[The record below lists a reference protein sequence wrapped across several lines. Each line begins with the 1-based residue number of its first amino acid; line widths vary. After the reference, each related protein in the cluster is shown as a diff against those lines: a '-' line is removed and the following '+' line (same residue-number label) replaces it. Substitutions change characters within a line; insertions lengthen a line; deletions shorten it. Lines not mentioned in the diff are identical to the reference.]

1 MEKSKINKNIP
12 GQLFSGE
19 AILEG
24 MPEIAYV
31 FDQEGRL
38 IKWNKNAE
46 LVLGYSNEELNLK
59 FVGDFIDKPYR
70 KEVLEIFS
78 KAFDDKVDIS
88 IEYDMLTKSEEKIP
102 HIGSGSLSIIDGNE
116 YLIGQAI
123 NISKLKTLEKK
134 LNLQIKEINHL
145 KDQIQMENIS
155 LKKEIIHR
163 HNHKEIIGKSDLLLN
178 ALDLV
183 EKVAPLDISILL
195 EGEARTGKELFAR
208 AIHNLSKRK
217 ENSFIKVNCSTTP
230 SQKLEIE
237 LFGKDKDVYT
247 KGSQKQIGKLELTNK
262 GTIFLDKIEKLPVP
276 LQAKLLNVIQ
286 KGEFVR
292 LNGVKPISVS
302 VRFIVASDQN
312 LELCVRKHLFKKDL
326 YYLLKVYPIIIP
338 PLRERK
344 IDIPL
349 LSEHFMHFY
358 NTKHGKK
365 VTKITKKD
373 LQQMLLYSW
382 PGNLMELKNVIE
394 RAVINSPAKIL
405 KINLIKAF
413 EVESEDRYLSLSEI
427 EKIHILR
434 VLKKTNWRVDGPKGA
449 ALILDIH
456 PETLRS
462 RMRKLKINRPKK

>member
-1 MEKSKINKNIP
+1 MTKTNKNIP
-12 GQLFSGE
+12 RQHFSGE
-19 AILEG
+19 TILQG

-38 IKWNKNAE
+38 IKWNKNVE
-46 LVLGYSNEELNLK
+46 LVLGYSKEELNLK
-59 FVGDFIDKPYR
+59 FVGDFIDQPYR
-70 KEVLEIFS
+70 KEVLKEFS
-78 KAFDDKVDIS
+78 KAFDEKVDIS
-88 IEYDMLTKSEEKIP
+88 IEYDLLTKSEEKVP
-102 HIGSGSLSIIDGNE
+102 YMGSGSLSIIDGKE
-116 YLIGQAI
+116 YLIGQAL
-123 NISKLKTLEKK
+123 NISKLKALEKR
-134 LNLQIKEINHL
+134 LNLQIKETNHL
-145 KDQIQMENIS
+145 KDQIQAENVS
-155 LKKEIIHR
+155 LKKEINLR
-163 HNHKEIIGKSDLLLN
+163 HDHKAIIGKSDLLLN
-178 ALDLV
+178 ALNLV
-183 EKVAPLDISILL
+183 EKVAPFDTSILL

-217 ENSFIKVNCSTTP
+217 GNPFIKVNCSTTP

-247 KGSQKQIGKLELTNK
+247 KGSQKQIGKLELANK
-262 GTIFLDKIEKLPVP
+262 GTVFLNKIEKLPMH
-276 LQAKLLNVIQ
+276 LQVKLLNVIQ

-292 LNGVKPISVS
+292 LNGAKPISVS
-302 VRFIVASDQN
+302 VRFIVATDQN
-312 LELCVRKHLFKKDL
+312 LGLCTRQHLFKNDL

-349 LSEHFMHFY
+349 LSKHFVHFY
-358 NTKHGKK
+358 NAKHGKN

-382 PGNLMELKNVIE
+382 PGNLKELKNVIE

-405 KINLIKAF
+405 KIDLMKEF
-413 EVESEDRYLSLSEI
+413 EVDSENRCLTLSEI
-427 EKIHILR
+427 EKNHILR
-434 VLKKTNWRVDGPKGA
+434 ILKKTNWRVDGAKGA

-462 RMRKLKINRPKK
+462 RMRKLGIKRPKK